1 MFDDLRE
8 TLAELTVV
16 GSYGR
21 RGYERR
27 AEDFASIDADLN
39 GRVVVITGANS
50 GIGYA
55 ATAELAR
62 LGATVVMACR
72 SPARGQQARTE
83 LLRAQPDARLELEQ
97 VDVSDLNDVRRFC
110 EVLERRYDGIDVL
123 AHNAGVML
131 DELTRSPQAHEL
143 TFATNVLGG
152 FLMTHLLT
160 DRLAARRPARVLHV
174 TSGGMYTQKLDLRAL
189 RGEVR
194 SFDGVRAYA
203 QTKRAQVVLN
213 EMWADRLAPL
223 GVVSNAMHPGWA
235 DTPGV
240 ERSMPGF
247 YRVMGG
253 ELRTPA
259 QGADTLVWLAASDEA
274 AGHSGELWLDRQPR
288 RTYVLP
294 FTRESE
300 ATRKRLWEMCCEA
313 CDIDAPVD
321 P

>member
-1 MFDDLRE
+1 MASGLRD

-16 GSYGR
+16 ASYGR

-27 AEDFASIDADLN
+27 AEAFAPIAADLS
-39 GRVVVITGANS
+39 GRVIVVTGANS
-50 GIGYA
+50 GIGFA

-72 SPARGQQARTE
+72 SPSRGQKARTD
-83 LLRAQPDARLELEQ
+83 LLRVLPDARLHLEQ
-97 VDVSDLNDVRRFC
+97 VDVSDLRDVRRFC
-110 EVLERRYDGIDVL
+110 DAVLTRFDAIDVL
-123 AHNAGVML
+123 AHNAGVMVDDL
-131 DELTRSPQAHEL
+131 ARTAAGHEL

-152 FLMTHLLT
+152 FLMTHLLA
-160 DRLAARRPARVLHV
+160 DALAARAPSRVLHV
-174 TSGGMYTQKLDLRAL
+174 TSGGMYTQKLDLRVL

-194 SFDGVRAYA
+194 RFDGVRAYA
-203 QTKRAQVVLN
+203 QTKRAQVILN
-213 EMWADRLAPL
+213 EMWAERLTPR

-274 AGHSGELWLDRQPR
+274 ASHTGQLWLDREPR
-288 RTYVLP
+288 HTYVLP
-294 FTRESE
+294 FTRESQSDRE
-300 ATRKRLWEMCCEA
+300 RLWTMCCEA
-313 CDIDAPVD
+313 CDIDPSAA
-321 P
+321 